1 MKNSICRRR
10 RTRVVCLVLLLA
22 VLGTILPL
30 PLRGAGRRFGRV
42 FAAEDLAVLKSY
54 AKEVSGPAWGKATGR
69 MTLSCKEGGAIIT
82 DFVSIRISPRRESA
96 QAFGSVSKEMS
107 R

>member
-1 MKNSICRRR
+1 M
-10 RTRVVCLVLLLA
+10 VCLVLLLA

-30 PLRGAGRRFGRV
+30 PLRGAGKRFGRV

-54 AKEVSGPAWGKATGR
+54 AKEVSYEQAGLGKG
-69 MTLSCKEGGAIIT
+69 KEGGAIIT